1 MPTKKTPSVPTKI
14 TAGTATSAPG
24 VAFGATVIGQTPIMI
39 EHSISF
45 TAGEDVQCLVRMKDG
60 TCVYIPESQLA
71 ATTGVV
77 KI

>member
-1 MPTKKTPSVPTKI
+1 MV
-14 TAGTATSAPG
+14 
-24 VAFGATVIGQTPIMI
+24 
-39 EHSISF
+39 EHSIAF

-71 ATTGVV
+71 ATTGTV